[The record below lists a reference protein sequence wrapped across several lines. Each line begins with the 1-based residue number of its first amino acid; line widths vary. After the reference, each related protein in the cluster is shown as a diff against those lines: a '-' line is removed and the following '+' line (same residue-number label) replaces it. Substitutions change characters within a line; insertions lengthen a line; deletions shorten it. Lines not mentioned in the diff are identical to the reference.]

1 MFKIFFYETEPTFRD
16 ALETQSSTE
25 HDGEAE
31 KATMVPSKNAC
42 PIMAEETKESKER
55 TATALTAKS
64 EINSFDIQTV
74 MKTSK
79 SKKQQTRPAEQI
91 EIPPQHP
98 LRTDKTQPHSFEFL
112 PRPLSVTEVKT
123 KTERNSSDNQ
133 TEIFECQKI
142 QTRREQEKGSVQQSL
157 RADETQLGGFECL
170 RRLPERR
177 ETEKHMDTS
186 KDYVDVK
193 HARDVQSKNMYMTE
207 TSFLTFF
214 LLLNRC

>member
-1 MFKIFFYETEPTFRD
+1 MP
-16 ALETQSSTE
+16 
-25 HDGEAE
+25 
-31 KATMVPSKNAC
+31 
-42 PIMAEETKESKER
+42 EETKESKER

-79 SKKQQTRPAEQI
+79 SKIQQTRPAEQI
-91 EIPPQHP
+91 GISQQHP
-98 LRTDKTQPHSFEFL
+98 LCTDKTQLHSFEFL
-112 PRPLSVTEVKT
+112 RRPLSVTEVKA

-133 TEIFECQKI
+133 TQIFECQKI
-142 QTRREQEKGSVQQSL
+142 QTRREQGKGSVQQSL

-170 RRLPERR
+170 RGLHERR

-193 HARDVQSKNMYMTE
+193 HARDVQSKNTYMTE
-207 TSFLTFF
+207 TSFLSFF
-214 LLLNRC
+214 FYC